1 MKNFIR
7 RNLPIGYS
15 PKKEGSS
22 FALCMA
28 GAIFFSMTFLLDY
41 GRARESLFRYVAG
54 GLRKELIPGAVMDD
68 FADILG
74 CSMAAFPLM
83 ALICLAAQISSHYA
97 YHRDGSNAFYTMK
110 RLPDSRELGRRCV
123 VLSVIEAVLILLA
136 MAAMLAFYYLIY
148 MKATPA
154 EALRAGQW
162 SLFLEKWRVF

>member
-1 MKNFIR
+1 MKNFLR

-15 PKKEGSS
+15 PKKEGSL

-41 GRARESLFRYVAG
+41 GRARESLFRYVAEG
-54 GLRKELIPGAVMDD
+54 FRKELIPGAVMDN
-68 FADILG
+68 FVDILG
-74 CSMAAFPLM
+74 YSMAAFPLM
-83 ALICLAAQISSHYA
+83 ALICLGAQIFNHYA
-97 YHRDGSNAFYTMK
+97 YHRNGSNAFYTMK

-123 VLSVIEAVLILLA
+123 ILPVLEAVLILLA
-136 MAAMLAFYYLIY
+136 MAAVITFYYFIY

-162 SLFLEKWRVF
+162 NLFLEKWRVF